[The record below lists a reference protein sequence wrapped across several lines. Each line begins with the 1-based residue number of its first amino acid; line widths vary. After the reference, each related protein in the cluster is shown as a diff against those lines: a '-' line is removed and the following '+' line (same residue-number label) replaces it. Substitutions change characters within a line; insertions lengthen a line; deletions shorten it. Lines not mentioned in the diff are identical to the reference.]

1 MSEIKIFHMMDG
13 KTVIAKVS
21 YESSDVIVLEK
32 PCEIVILPPGMGH
45 NKTDKPQ
52 LFYAPYL
59 TIMGALEPF
68 DVLDV
73 KPVHVVAIRDNVAKG
88 IEDGYLQLTSGIALV
103 TSL

>member
-1 MSEIKIFHMMDG
+1 MSEIKIFHMADG
-13 KTVIAKVS
+13 KSVIARVS
-21 YESSDVIVLEK
+21 YESSDMIVLEK
-32 PCEIVILPPGMGH
+32 PCEIVIIPPGMAH

-68 DVLDV
+68 ETLEI
-73 KPVHVVAIRDNVAKG
+73 KQVHVLAPRPNVPKAV
-88 IEDGYLQLTSGIALV
+88 EDGYLQITTGISLA